1 MKKSLIYPLMGG
13 CFSLLGLVCSQPMSA
28 QKNQM
33 PLVFSVENTGA
44 KFAEPQYGTAD
55 QMPDVATLPNPFV
68 FAGSKKEAKN
78 LAQWQQRRSEIANQ
92 IQHYEIGKK
101 PTVSMD
107 DIDARMS
114 GDTLIVDVHVNGQV
128 LTLSTPIFY
137 PKEGSAPY
145 PLIIGASNNALPRKL
160 FTDRNIAMMVF
171 YERQVNSYSQ
181 MGRGAG
187 GGRGNYAFDK
197 LYPDLKENGAY
208 SEWAW
213 GFSRLLDGLQ
223 KLGPEVTKIDMKHI
237 GVTGC
242 SYAGKMALFC
252 GAFDERVALTIAQ
265 EPGGGGAASWRVS
278 RTLGNV
284 ENLDKTDYNWFKES
298 LKENFGEEK
307 VNRLPHDRH
316 ELVAMCCP
324 RAVLLLGNPDYE
336 WLADPSMYV
345 SANAA
350 IKVWERFGIADR
362 IGYSI
367 VAGHGHCQL
376 PEVQYPEVEAFI
388 DKFLLGKDANTT
400 VRIAPDDYSARYDYR
415 SWIPWAK

>member
-1 MKKSLIYPLMGG
+1 MKKSLIYPLIGG

-44 KFAEPQYGTAD
+44 KFAEPKYGTAD

-181 MGRGAG
+181 MGHGAG

-388 DKFLLGKDANTT
+388 DKFLLGKDAKTT
-400 VRIAPDDYSARYDYR
+400 VRIAPDDYSTRYDYR